1 MASTSSNG
9 LLPKRPVRPAG
20 RVPVT
25 G

>member
-9 LLPKRPVRPAG
+9 LLPKRPERTAG